1 MRCARI
7 KADGAGY
14 YHVMSRAIERRFIFD
29 RRGKE
34 KFHEIMRKLEAF
46 CGVRIITYTILDS
59 HWHILLEVPVHRA
72 ITDEELIR
80 RIEILYDTPTARMIH
95 LQLQELREA
104 DNNET
109 AERLKAGFTYR
120 MYDLSEFCKT
130 LKQRFSMYYNRKHDR
145 EGTLWNQR
153 FKSILVERSRN
164 ALLTMAA
171 YIDLNAVRA
180 GIVKDPKDYRWCG
193 YGEAVAAKGEARDG
207 LIYVMQA
214 LGNDTDWSK
223 VSAEYRK
230 YIYQEGEQK
239 GIGPEGEPLR
249 PGFQAQ
255 QVKQVLVT
263 GGRLSRN
270 EILRCRVRYFSD
282 GLVLGSQAFVEEQ
295 FLRYRDQFGIKRKN
309 GARAMKYAEWNGLS
323 TMRNLQK
330 AVIFVPTVA

>member
-1 MRCARI
+1 
-7 KADGAGY
+7 
-14 YHVMSRAIERRFIFD
+14 
-29 RRGKE
+29 
-34 KFHEIMRKLEAF
+34 
-46 CGVRIITYTILDS
+46 
-59 HWHILLEVPVHRA
+59 
-72 ITDEELIR
+72 
-80 RIEILYDTPTARMIH
+80 
-95 LQLQELREA
+95 
-104 DNNET
+104 
-109 AERLKAGFTYR
+109 

-207 LIYVMQA
+207 LIHVMQA

-255 QVKQVLVT
+255 QVKQVLDT

-295 FLRYRDQFGIKRKN
+295 FLRYRDQFGMKRKN

-330 AVIFVPTVA
+330 AVIFIPTVA